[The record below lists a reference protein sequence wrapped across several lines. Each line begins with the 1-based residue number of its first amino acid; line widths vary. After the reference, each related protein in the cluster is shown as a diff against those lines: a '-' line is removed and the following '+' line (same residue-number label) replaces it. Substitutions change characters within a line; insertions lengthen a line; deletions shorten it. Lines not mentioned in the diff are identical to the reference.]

1 MKNAAGLNMKCT
13 GPRLEEGDERGG
25 SEYHAPPMTARTASI
40 LAGSTKPLL
49 RGVSHQISFF
59 CFMAACAAL
68 VARSRAG
75 AATAAAFVFSVCL
88 LNLFGT
94 SALYHRIDWSPRARR
109 RVRRLDHAAIFVLI
123 AGGYTPLFALVPSTS
138 GGHGALA
145 AIWVGAIVGVLKSLV
160 WPDAPKWMTA
170 LLCVVLGWTVVG
182 QVVDRAAFVGP
193 LSVGLLVA
201 SGTIYSL
208 GALVYALRRPDPLPR
223 VFGYHEVFHALVVLA
238 SVCLFAHVVT
248 VLRAA

>member
-1 MKNAAGLNMKCT
+1 MATPTVSLLT
-13 GPRLEEGDERGG
+13 
-25 SEYHAPPMTARTASI
+25 
-40 LAGSTKPLL
+40 STKPLL

-59 CFMAACAAL
+59 CTIAASAAL
-68 VARSRAG
+68 VARARPG
-75 AATAAAFVFSVCL
+75 AATAAAFVFAMSL
-88 LNLFGT
+88 ANLFGT

-123 AGGYTPLFALVPSTS
+123 AGGYTPLFALVPSTA

-145 AIWVGAIVGVLKSLV
+145 AIWVGSIVGVLKSLV

-170 LLCVVLGWTVVG
+170 LLCVALGWTVVG
-182 QVVDRAAFVGP
+182 QVMDRTAFVGA

-201 SGTIYSL
+201 SGVIYSL
-208 GALVYALRRPDPLPR
+208 GALVYALKRPDPLPR
-223 VFGYHEVFHALVVLA
+223 VFGYHEVFHALVVVA

-248 VLRAA
+248 VLRVS